1 MRRIFALI
9 CSLLLIAGMFIS
21 GCGSSGSA
29 TNTNSTAAAITLTS
43 VPQYTNQPYV
53 AVNNNV
59 PGFTEEDLTTKS
71 FEKYSELDKYGRCG
85 VAYANVSKETMPT
98 EKRGKI
104 GQVKPTGWQTAK
116 YDSVDGKYLFNR
128 CHLIGF
134 QLTAENANERNL
146 ITGTRYMNVDGM
158 LPFENM
164 VADYV
169 KETGNHVLY
178 RVTPLFTGNNLVAD
192 GVQME
197 AMSVE
202 DKGEGISFNVFCYNV
217 QPGIDID
224 YATGYSKLA
233 APGSVGG
240 KICPAADE
248 FAVKNFVLNKSSKK
262 FHKPECSGAYD
273 INPKNKEN
281 YTGTRNELTSKGYE
295 PCGLCKP

>member
-43 VPQYTNQPYV
+43 VPQFTNQPYV

-134 QLTAENANERNL
+134 QLTGL
-146 ITGTRYMNVDGM
+146 
-158 LPFENM
+158 
-164 VADYV
+164 
-169 KETGNHVLY
+169 
-178 RVTPLFTGNNLVAD
+178 
-192 GVQME
+192 
-197 AMSVE
+197 
-202 DKGEGISFNVFCYNV
+202 
-217 QPGIDID
+217 
-224 YATGYSKLA
+224 
-233 APGSVGG
+233 
-240 KICPAADE
+240 KIW
-248 FAVKNFVLNKSSKK
+248 
-262 FHKPECSGAYD
+262 
-273 INPKNKEN
+273 
-281 YTGTRNELTSKGYE
+281 
-295 PCGLCKP
+295 